1 MNTPDTIQEVYIK
14 LANDVKS
21 QLESTNPF
29 KNKSLTKAELTAFAG
44 RIYDVYTQL
53 LYMIDQCFDDTRT
66 GEYLSREGAD
76 YGLSLKEAG
85 VSSGYI
91 SVVGIEGTTIDD
103 ESELE
108 IEGLK
113 YKTDGEGEI
122 TEKTLAV
129 TLTYTATTVTATF
142 AEAHNLGNGQSMTIS
157 GASLDALNGEY
168 TVLVIDSLTVTY
180 EKTTGETGSDSASGV
195 YDNAVIEVVSMEAG
209 VDYNKNQGEILE
221 FSVSIDD
228 VTAQAVVTVGGL
240 TGGTDI
246 EDDEDFRDR
255 LQTRKKNPSSHFNSS
270 EVESI
275 LRGHALVDRVYIER
289 VTPQVGEATIY
300 FMKDDYEI
308 PSAADVETVEDYFED
323 YLPINDDSTNIHIYA
338 PTGTETDFVFS
349 TIGPDTVAMRTA
361 IENNLRAWFEDNVV
375 PNQTVLEDEYRG
387 VIINTVDP
395 LSLQKLTAFTLTE
408 PDGDLAPSSGYMV
421 TVGDVTI

>member
-91 SVVGIEGTTIDD
+91 SVVGTEGTTIDD

-142 AEAHNLGNGQSMTIS
+142 CR
-157 GASLDALNGEY
+157 
-168 TVLVIDSLTVTY
+168 
-180 EKTTGETGSDSASGV
+180 SA
-195 YDNAVIEVVSMEAG
+195 
-209 VDYNKNQGEILE
+209 
-221 FSVSIDD
+221 
-228 VTAQAVVTVGGL
+228 
-240 TGGTDI
+240 
-246 EDDEDFRDR
+246 
-255 LQTRKKNPSSHFNSS
+255 
-270 EVESI
+270 
-275 LRGHALVDRVYIER
+275 
-289 VTPQVGEATIY
+289 
-300 FMKDDYEI
+300 
-308 PSAADVETVEDYFED
+308 
-323 YLPINDDSTNIHIYA
+323 
-338 PTGTETDFVFS
+338 
-349 TIGPDTVAMRTA
+349 
-361 IENNLRAWFEDNVV
+361 
-375 PNQTVLEDEYRG
+375 
-387 VIINTVDP
+387 
-395 LSLQKLTAFTLTE
+395 
-408 PDGDLAPSSGYMV
+408 
-421 TVGDVTI
+421 